1 MAHTTHDFVKKGII
15 MKKRFFALLLS
26 LTLSLSLIPA
36 VSADYYIESPH
47 IEIGSNGVFNYEPE
61 NIPPLDK
68 DYTGNGWSWDS
79 KTYTLTLDNVND
91 PDLSL
96 VIAEST
102 KSVTIV
108 VKGTNTLD
116 SITEYRSTSTRNII
130 STLTGDGTLNVR
142 SAGVD
147 IVDGPKVNVE
157 GGISMRI
164 LKSGSVAMNTVFRN
178 NLEIEGGCLIIDARE
193 ELAKYGYKDENMKAH
208 NSAIDVSVD
217 NINDDFLKNC
227 TLTDENGKPVTLKK
241 TPVIFSSGNIVG
253 YDMTAVKEDGTPAEY
268 VKVMTPGYSPFADV
282 KAGEYY
288 TEPVMWAVDNKIT
301 NGTSA
306 STFSP
311 DQNCTRAQII
321 TFLWRAAGS
330 PAPGGASTVTD
341 VKAGEYYSDAVAWSA
356 EKGIIE
362 GTVFRPDDPCTRL
375 AAVEFMWKFAGSPA
389 SLLKAPFTDV
399 DSDAV
404 SWALFNGVTKGTSDV
419 TFSPDNVC
427 TRGQIVTFLYR
438 GFAN

>member
-1 MAHTTHDFVKKGII
+1 
-15 MKKRFFALLLS
+15 MKKQILATLLS
-26 LTLSLSLIPA
+26 LTLTLSLIPA

-47 IEIGSNGVFNYEPE
+47 IEIGSNGTYDYEPE
-61 NIPPLDK
+61 NNPPLDK

-91 PDLSL
+91 PALSL

-102 KSVTIV
+102 KAVTIV
-108 VKGTNTLD
+108 VKGTNTLN
-116 SITEYRSTSTRNII
+116 SITESRITSTRNTI

-142 SAGVD
+142 AAGVD

-157 GGISMRI
+157 SAIRMRT
-164 LKSGSVAMNTVFRN
+164 LKSGSVAMKTVFRQ

-193 ELAKYGYKDENMKAH
+193 ELAKYGYKDENMKVL

-217 NINDDFLKNC
+217 KINDDFLKDC

-253 YDMTAVKEDGTPAEY
+253 YEMTAVKEDGTPAEY
-268 VKVMTPGYSPFADV
+268 VKIMTPGYNPFADV
-282 KAGEYY
+282 KVGEYY

-311 DQNCTRAQII
+311 DQSCTRAQII

-399 DSDAV
+399 DSAAV

-419 TFSPDNVC
+419 TFSPDETC